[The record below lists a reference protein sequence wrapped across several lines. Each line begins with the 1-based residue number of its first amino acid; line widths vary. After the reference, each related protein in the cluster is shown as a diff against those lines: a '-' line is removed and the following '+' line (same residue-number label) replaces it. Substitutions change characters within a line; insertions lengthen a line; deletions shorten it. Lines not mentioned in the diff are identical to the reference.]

1 MDSGFNTRGAA
12 GPHENATR
20 VPDAVRGVLV
30 VAGGAAIMLGMA
42 FGAMMLL
49 TSPDGWVMKAAS
61 QAMSTAQQG
70 ALATY
75 DIAFDR

>member
-1 MDSGFNTRGAA
+1 MEAGFTTDAA
-12 GPHENATR
+12 KPHER
-20 VPDAVRGVLV
+20 DVRMPDAVRGALV
-30 VAGGAAIMLGMA
+30 VAGGATIMLGMA

-49 TSPDGWVMKAAS
+49 TSPDGWVMKAAN

-70 ALATY
+70 TLATY